1 MTLTFTDKDII
12 QYGEKRLTGENL
24 QPEEIRKIELH
35 NGDLPSMLDS
45 EISASGNANRE
56 YIQVIQAN
64 GREPLYFQQATG
76 TLFIPQYSGYGRARR
91 YQRMIEEYIRAS
103 GRDNKNSA
111 NNLSFEICDARNEHG
126 ERDPRETNI
135 NYDNFAYDFTVG
147 LFVPDKKYEEKRIF
161 STQDVGS
168 IDTIIFGSTKA
179 VARQAEVLEKGN
191 SEYLDSQIVRINGK
205 SVLNI
210 GYIYSDQAGRLLDN
224 ILREYDALAKKQGK
238 DRPVNIFMFGEV
250 GGLMR
255 GLSRNQL
262 VYPTGIIDEKDLSES
277 DLPHRGEFMYPMH
290 NILADELLNDHERKQ
305 GTPSGLNLN
314 INTSILDET
323 IESLSLAVEKGAICT
338 DMELMEM
345 VGSINKARTRYLAS
359 ASPTDMPGLDIRFGF
374 VGYISDLPLE
384 GDTRAEELEDDLGER
399 KAVRIISDRLQA
411 PISHH

>member
-24 QPEEIRKIELH
+24 RPEEIRKIELH
-35 NGDLPSMLDS
+35 NGELPSMLHS
-45 EISASGNANRE
+45 EFPGGSYSP
-56 YIQVIQAN
+56 VIQAN

-103 GRDNKNSA
+103 GR
-111 NNLSFEICDARNEHG
+111 NNPDSDSNPGKGISFEICDARNEHG
-126 ERDPRETNI
+126 RRDPRETNI

-147 LFVPDKKYEEKRIF
+147 LFVPDKKHEEKRIF

-179 VARQAEVLEKGN
+179 VAKQAEVIERGN

-250 GGLMR
+250 GGLMN

-323 IESLSLAVEKGAICT
+323 VESLSLAVEKGAICT
-338 DMELMEM
+338 DMELLEM
-345 VGSINKARTRYLAS
+345 VGSINKAGTRYLAS
-359 ASPTDMPGLDIRFGF
+359 ASPTDMPGLNIRFGF
-374 VGYISDLPLE
+374 VGYISDLPLA
-384 GDTRAEELEDDLGER
+384 GDTRAKELDDDSGER
-399 KAVRIISDRLQA
+399 EAVRAISDRLQN